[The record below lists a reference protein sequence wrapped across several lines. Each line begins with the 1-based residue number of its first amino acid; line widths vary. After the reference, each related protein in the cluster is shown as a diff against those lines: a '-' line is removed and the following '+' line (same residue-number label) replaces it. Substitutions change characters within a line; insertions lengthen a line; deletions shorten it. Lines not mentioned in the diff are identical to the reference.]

1 MSSTNQNPTPRDIST
16 AASSWLQTR
25 AVLRILLL
33 LLAVAALLWVVYR
46 LTTVIL
52 LVVLS
57 IFFAYLVAPL
67 VDLVQR
73 PIRFGARERM
83 MPRGLAIAIVYVALF
98 FGVGAMIYLLA
109 PQLAAQFPE
118 FRQQAVEYYRT
129 ITSSSQRL
137 NQYFMQHRM
146 PEGVVKAVNDSVLGL
161 IAKGGEIVSVAVERM
176 LGLIIYLPW
185 LVLIPIL
192 GFFLLKDADS
202 FRRSACAGVVMN
214 SFRTL
219 TAPWP
224 LTFARN

>member
-1 MSSTNQNPTPRDIST
+1 MLALYSNRGQEQMSSTNQNPAPRDISF

-73 PIRFGARERM
+73 PIRFGSRERM
-83 MPRGLAIAIVYVALF
+83 IPRRLAIAIVYVAWF
-98 FGVGAMIYLLA
+98 FGIGAMIYLLS

-118 FRQQAVEYYRT
+118 FREQAVDYYPT
-129 ITSSSQRL
+129 ITSSSQ
-137 NQYFMQHRM
+137 Q
-146 PEGVVKAVNDSVLGL
+146 
-161 IAKGGEIVSVAVERM
+161 
-176 LGLIIYLPW
+176 
-185 LVLIPIL
+185 
-192 GFFLLKDADS
+192 
-202 FRRSACAGVVMN
+202 
-214 SFRTL
+214 
-219 TAPWP
+219 
-224 LTFARN
+224 RNR